1 MIKNLLLILFLS
13 VTSVAFSQIAEKSNT
28 LTESKQE
35 TFGKT
40 LNEVGSYPNPFSE
53 TTKISFFSTIKQ
65 NVFFEVKT
73 VLGKSIHRQS
83 FKVKTGENI
92 LYFHRDE
99 LVSGMYLYTLQTD
112 NEVISKRL
120 IVR

>member
-1 MIKNLLLILFLS
+1 MMKNLLLISFLL
-13 VTSVAFSQIAEKSNT
+13 VTSVTLSQVTEKDDV
-28 LTESKQE
+28 LMKSKQE

-40 LNEVGSYPNPFSE
+40 LDEVGSYPNPFSE
-53 TTKISFFSTIKQ
+53 TTKITFFSTIKQ

-73 VLGKSIHRQS
+73 VLGKSVHRQS
-83 FKVKTGENI
+83 FLALIGENI
-92 LYFHRDE
+92 VYFHRDD
-99 LVSGMYLYTLQTD
+99 LRSGMYLYTLQTD